1 MKKLIRLTE
10 SDLHRIVKETVY
22 RIISEDGAAAG
33 GGGATNA
40 AGVMQGGGTNPGAG
54 TYDVPAFGGKSKKK
68 VGGNAFSE
76 PILKQ
81 AHNLGD
87 VTKAPANQ
95 VDMKPALKRGGSI
108 AMGESIRRNKIIDE
122 AVEEGI
128 GNWLKGA
135 ALGGMLAMSNPQ
147 TAQAQRYQYQENPYI
162 NGVEQVN
169 HPRSQKY
176 DISYD
181 SENSKEIIHDLLR
194 NDADYTTKWGKGI
207 TPEIAKKIQKYPK
220 YNMKTPIESFLN
232 ANKELINRCGGN
244 IGGTDSDVTLVN
256 INGSYYLVP
265 SDINAL

>member
-1 MKKLIRLTE
+1 M
-10 SDLHRIVKETVY
+10 
-22 RIISEDGAAAG
+22 
-33 GGGATNA
+33 
-40 AGVMQGGGTNPGAG
+40 
-54 TYDVPAFGGKSKKK
+54 
-68 VGGNAFSE
+68 
-76 PILKQ
+76 
-81 AHNLGD
+81 
-87 VTKAPANQ
+87 
-95 VDMKPALKRGGSI
+95 
-108 AMGESIRRNKIIDE
+108 IDE
-122 AVEEGI
+122 AVDEGI

-135 ALGGMLAMSNPQ
+135 ALGGMLAMSSPQ
-147 TAQAQRYQYQENPYI
+147 AAQAQNYQYQENPYV

-232 ANKELINRCGGN
+232 ANKGLINRCGGN
-244 IGGTDSDVTLVN
+244 IGGTDSDVALVN
-256 INGSYYLVP
+256 MNGSYYLVP

>member
-108 AMGESIRRNKIIDE
+108 AMGESIIRNKIIDE
-122 AVEEGI
+122 AVDEGI

-135 ALGGMLAMSNPQ
+135 AIGGMMAMSPMQGNAQTQNYQHNDSTKTTVQQSQQMTIEQLMKLFPQAYKDRNANPQ
-147 TAQAQRYQYQENPYI
+147 VWEKNQKMYVAEVNGKTSLVGKIAASHGQNPWDALVKRYCPQEDNVFQL
-162 NGVEQVN
+162 GDF
-169 HPRSQKY
+169 
-176 DISYD
+176 DI
-181 SENSKEIIHDLLR
+181 
-194 NDADYTTKWGKGI
+194 
-207 TPEIAKKIQKYPK
+207 
-220 YNMKTPIESFLN
+220 
-232 ANKELINRCGGN
+232 
-244 IGGTDSDVTLVN
+244 
-256 INGSYYLVP
+256 
-265 SDINAL
+265 